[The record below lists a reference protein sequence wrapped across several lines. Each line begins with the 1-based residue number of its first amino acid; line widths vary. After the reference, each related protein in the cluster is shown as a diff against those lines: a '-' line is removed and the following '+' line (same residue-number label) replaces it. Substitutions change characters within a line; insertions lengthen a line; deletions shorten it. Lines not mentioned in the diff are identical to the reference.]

1 MIQDLA
7 SNQKKSSEETTQR
20 LGSLEE
26 RHDSIKKRLEK
37 LEIGGTAEGEHS
49 FRGQHIL
56 LIDKARY
63 GIKVLGMR
71 ENVSELNAKTHLRTK
86 LNLTKTNL
94 DNMGIAQAYR
104 LGKNREK

>member
-1 MIQDLA
+1 MIKDLA

-26 RHDSIKKRLEK
+26 RHDNIEKRLEK

-56 LIDKARY
+56 QIDMARY

-71 ENVSELNAKTHLRTK
+71 EKVSELNAKDYLKAK
-86 LNLTKTNL
+86 LNLTRTTL

-104 LGKNREK
+104 KRK